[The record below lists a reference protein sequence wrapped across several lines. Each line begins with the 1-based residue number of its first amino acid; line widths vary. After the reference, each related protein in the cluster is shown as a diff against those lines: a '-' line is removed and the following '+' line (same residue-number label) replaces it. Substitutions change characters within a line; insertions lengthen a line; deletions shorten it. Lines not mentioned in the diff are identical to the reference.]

1 MALWHNDLDPY
12 VTVLDPSSSRILA
25 LVLDKPGYQVSVHIT
40 IYLATAGKD
49 PEFIGDLAELEDT
62 IDIISEKYPNSI
74 VYVRGD
80 ANSSPSIRPS
90 NKRDELLVF
99 FINNNNFKH
108 LQIGHK
114 TYHHF
119 MNNGQSDSAI
129 DVLLSAEISSAGF
142 FNQQFECLLDVFCSK
157 TCPWIDSSH
166 DLIMSSLTMD
176 PIVSPHSSAGNIT
189 APRVATDKHKI
200 VWSTEG
206 ISNYQE
212 LLNNSLQDLQSEYS
226 GQLLSGSA
234 SVLLQATNHILTAAA
249 KYTNKAVFLSAAKKA
264 RKPFTPPAIKAA
276 NKDKLIAHKNLL
288 SVSRNPA
295 SSDSQKET
303 AEAAFKHAKSHVQSV
318 VRAHQVQQECQR
330 DLEFQDIISKEPN
343 KIFKD
348 IKSRKLKQGTTIK
361 SLAVGNKVYTE
372 DSVAD
377 GFFESI
383 SKLKTRSSMTSPSF
397 ESFSE
402 DHKHILEICKQAK
415 KIPRI
420 TPEKASNLLKK
431 IRPTVADFYSVT
443 AAHYINGGDVALTHF
458 CFLFNT
464 ILDNIELAGIP
475 EMNTAHAIIL
485 HKGHGKDKSL
495 DSSYRTISSCP
506 FLAKCID
513 VYLGELSKDDWSSCQ
528 APTQFQ
534 GEGSSHELAALLLTI
549 TIHWS
554 SLKNHPLFV
563 LLLDAKSAFDRV
575 L

>member
-1 MALWHNDLDPY
+1 MSVANQLYLKIFTWNIEGYARNKFNLQQLVKTEQPSFIFLSEPWLHLADAPLATDQITCSYSYFLNSEDRHDPLLSLQKSRAHGGTMALWHNDLDPY

-176 PIVSPHSSAGNIT
+176 PIVSPHSSVGNIT
-189 APRVATDKHKI
+189 APRVTTDKHKI

-295 SSDSQKET
+295 SSASQKET
-303 AEAAFKHAKSHVQSV
+303 AEA
-318 VRAHQVQQECQR
+318 R
-330 DLEFQDIISKEPN
+330 
-343 KIFKD
+343 
-348 IKSRKLKQGTTIK
+348 
-361 SLAVGNKVYTE
+361 
-372 DSVAD
+372 
-377 GFFESI
+377 
-383 SKLKTRSSMTSPSF
+383 
-397 ESFSE
+397 
-402 DHKHILEICKQAK
+402 
-415 KIPRI
+415 
-420 TPEKASNLLKK
+420 
-431 IRPTVADFYSVT
+431 
-443 AAHYINGGDVALTHF
+443 
-458 CFLFNT
+458 
-464 ILDNIELAGIP
+464 
-475 EMNTAHAIIL
+475 
-485 HKGHGKDKSL
+485 
-495 DSSYRTISSCP
+495 
-506 FLAKCID
+506 
-513 VYLGELSKDDWSSCQ
+513 
-528 APTQFQ
+528 
-534 GEGSSHELAALLLTI
+534 
-549 TIHWS
+549 
-554 SLKNHPLFV
+554 
-563 LLLDAKSAFDRV
+563 
-575 L
+575 